1 MNIKPIKNNKDYK
14 EALFRIEKIWDA
26 KANTKAGDELEI
38 LSVLVEKYEEEHF
51 TILPPD
57 PVEAIKFRMEQM
69 GLGKKDLAG
78 IIGANRSSEVLS
90 GKRGL
95 TLKMI
100 RDLHLSLKIPTDS
113 LVGIK

>member
-14 EALFRIEKIWDA
+14 NTIARIEKIWEA
-26 KANTKAGDELEI
+26 KVNTKASDELEI
-38 LSVLVEKYEEEHF
+38 LSVLVEKYEEKHF

-57 PVEAIKFRMEQM
+57 PVEAIRFRMEQM
-69 GLGKKDLAG
+69 GLEKKDLAE
-78 IIGANRSSEVLS
+78 IIGANRSSEVLN

>member
-14 EALFRIEKIWDA
+14 KALARIEKIWDVKGNA
-26 KANTKAGDELEI
+26 QINDELEI
-38 LSVLVEKYEEEHF
+38 LSVLIEKYEEEHY

-57 PVEAIKFRMEQM
+57 PIEAIKFRMEQM
-69 GLGKKDLAG
+69 GLEKKDLAE
-78 IIGANRSSEVLS
+78 IIGANRSSEVLH

-100 RDLHLSLKIPTDS
+100 RDLHSALKIPIDS
-113 LVGIK
+113 LVGL